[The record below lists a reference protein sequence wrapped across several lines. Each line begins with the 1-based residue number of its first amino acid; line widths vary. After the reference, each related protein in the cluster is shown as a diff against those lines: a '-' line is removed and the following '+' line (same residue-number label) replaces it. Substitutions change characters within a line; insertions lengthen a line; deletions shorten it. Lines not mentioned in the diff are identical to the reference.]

1 MPKSRQPTCTISFRI
16 TRSDERRLRKL
27 GAAAGLS
34 AGEMAR
40 ELVRERLEESSTLA
54 RKLDRVGAEI
64 DAFRFDFAEAVAML
78 LRVGGSQQAISRDEV
93 DRWVDENLRPR

>member
-16 TRSDERRLRKL
+16 TRSDERRLRQL

-40 ELVRERLEESSTLA
+40 ELVRERLDESSTLA

-64 DAFRFDFAEAVAML
+64 DAFRFDFAEAIAML
-78 LRVGGSQQAISRDEV
+78 LRVSGAPQTVSREEV